1 MLASD
6 TKQLVLNAYQLLPGE
21 ACPAYA
27 YRYRF
32 LGRVSIDPRKCHTW
46 TEELLVRLRETKKRQ
61 SESMVIWRSKQVR
74 YHKSKIESWILATAD
89 KLLQTGSTGWEP
101 YTGLNFVLERSSV
114 VSNTEWNWDL
124 EELYRTKRRYADQ
137 ERRTKKQAA

>member
-1 MLASD
+1 M
-6 TKQLVLNAYQLLPGE
+6 LVLNAYQLLPGE

-32 LGRVSIDPRKCHTW
+32 LGRVSIDPHKCHTW
-46 TEELLVRLRETKKRQ
+46 TEELLAHLKGAKSKQT
-61 SESMVIWRSKQVR
+61 ESIVIWRSKQVR
-74 YHKSKIESWILATAD
+74 YDKSKIEPWILATSD

-101 YTGLNFVLERSSV
+101 YTGLNFVLERSSS

-137 ERRTKKQAA
+137 ERRTKKQDA

>member
-1 MLASD
+1 MEKA
-6 TKQLVLNAYQLLPGE
+6 LVLNAYQLLPGE

-32 LGRVSIDPRKCHTW
+32 LGRVSIDPHKCHTW
-46 TEELLVRLRETKKRQ
+46 AEELLARLEETKKRQ
-61 SESMVIWRSKQVR
+61 TESMVIWRSKRVR
-74 YHKSKIESWILATAD
+74 HDKSKIEPWILATAD

-101 YTGLNFVLERSSV
+101 YSGLNFVMESV
-114 VSNTEWNWDL
+114 SAAPDTPWNWDL
-124 EELYRTKRRYADQ
+124 DELWRTKRRYADQ